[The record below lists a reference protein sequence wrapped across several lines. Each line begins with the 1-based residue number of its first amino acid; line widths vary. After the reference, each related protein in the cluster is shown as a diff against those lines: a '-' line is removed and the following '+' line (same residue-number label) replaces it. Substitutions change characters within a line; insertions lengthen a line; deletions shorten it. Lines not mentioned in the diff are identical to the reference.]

1 MTFAS
6 ILAKLGITTGGG
18 QISLHRAIQEHRIE
32 VARARRVGGDIA
44 RGDDHGEQVQRRLSA
59 IDEAFRKVP
68 KRDR

>member
-6 ILAKLGITTGGG
+6 ILAKLGIIASSGDV
-18 QISLHRAIQEHRIE
+18 SLKHAVQEHR
-32 VARARRVGGDIA
+32 VAMDRARRIGGDIA